1 MTRQE
6 LINTLRQGSPI
17 SSKLVQTIIIHLEM
31 AGHMEQ
37 NLKYYQAE
45 VQRLEDVLAAKEG

>member
-6 LINTLRQGSPI
+6 LISTLRQGAPI
-17 SSKLVQTIIIHLEM
+17 SAKLVQKIIIHLEM
-31 AGHMEQ
+31 AGHMEK

>member
-45 VQRLEDVLAAKEG
+45 VQHLEDVLTAKEG

>member
-6 LINTLRQGSPI
+6 LINTLRQGAPI
-17 SSKLVQTIIIHLEM
+17 NAKLVQTIIIHLEM

-45 VQRLEDVLAAKEG
+45 VQRLEDVLAKKEG

>member
-6 LINTLRQGSPI
+6 LISTLRQGAPI
-17 SSKLVQTIIIHLEM
+17 SAKLVQKIIIHLEM

>member
-6 LINTLRQGSPI
+6 LINTLRQGSTI

>member
-6 LINTLRQGSPI
+6 IINTLRQGSPI

>member
-17 SSKLVQTIIIHLEM
+17 SAKLVQTIIIHLEM
-31 AGHMEQ
+31 AGHREQ
-37 NLKYYQAE
+37 NLRYYQAE

>member
-17 SSKLVQTIIIHLEM
+17 RAKLVQTIIIHLEM

>member
-6 LINTLRQGSPI
+6 LINTLRQGSTI
-17 SSKLVQTIIIHLEM
+17 SSKLVQTIIIYLEM

>member
-6 LINTLRQGSPI
+6 LINTLRQGSTI
-17 SSKLVQTIIIHLEM
+17 SAKLVQKITIHLEM